1 MKFMISQPMAGKT
14 IEQIRAERE
23 GAVRLLEER
32 GHTVLDSVFAEPA
45 PESIDNVA
53 LWYLS
58 QSLEVM
64 AACDGVLFMPGWDAP
79 EARGCRIEYDAAK
92 AYGLVT
98 IAMSYLM
105 GEEE

>member
-23 GAVRLLEER
+23 GAVRLLEVR
-32 GHTVLDSVFAEPA
+32 GHTVLDSVFTEPA

-53 LWYLS
+53 LWYLAR
-58 QSLEVM
+58 SLEVM

-98 IAMSYLM
+98 LFMPDQM
-105 GEEE
+105 GEEK

>member
-23 GAVRLLEER
+23 GDVRLLEAR

-53 LWYLS
+53 LWYLAR
-58 QSLEVM
+58 SLEVM
-64 AACDGVLFMPGWDAP
+64 AECDGVLFMPGWD
-79 EARGCRIEYDAAK
+79 EARGCRIEYEVAD

-98 IAMSYLM
+98 LFMSDLM
-105 GEEE
+105 GEEK

>member
-23 GAVRLLEER
+23 GAVRFLEER
-32 GHTVLDSVFAEPA
+32 GHTVIDSVFSE
-45 PESIDNVA
+45 DNVA
-53 LWYLS
+53 LWYLAH
-58 QSLEVM
+58 SLEVM

-79 EARGCRIEYDAAK
+79 ESSGCRIEYDAAK

-98 IAMSYLM
+98 LFMPDQM
-105 GEEE
+105 GEEK

>member
-23 GAVRLLEER
+23 GAVRLLEAR

-79 EARGCRIEYDAAK
+79 EARGCRIEYAAAK

-98 IAMSYLM
+98 VFMLAPM